1 MARMRVYH
9 LAKELGVDA
18 ATVRAIL
25 AEMGR
30 PVKSPSST
38 IDAATAADVRAR
50 LERDR
55 DSPTQP

>member
-9 LAKELGVDA
+9 LAKELGVDT
-18 ATVRAIL
+18 ATIGAIL
-25 AEMGR
+25 AELGR

-50 LERDR
+50 LKKE
-55 DSPTQP
+55 PG

>member
-9 LAKELGVDA
+9 LAKELGVDT

-25 AEMGR
+25 AELGR

-50 LERDR
+50 LKKE
-55 DSPTQP
+55 PG